1 MLWGDE
7 DEGAAAW
14 VREEFEYFWA
24 QGVDLPDAV
33 IQHVAA
39 MANRVEYRSIEAARD
54 LAGSIAPDAILAE
67 RPIYKGGQ
75 ILRSWQKLVQTCV
88 EDWKLNGKAHYLIA
102 TMCRS
107 RHDTFDGRR
116 RTGAVVSRRQA
127 GADPCS
133 GDAGLAMARGARGQ
147 EVLGP
152 RFDELGQDVR
162 REFLRCSIISPSN
175 AIQSPV
181 VSFAEHGQCWKI
193 KAY

>member
-102 TMCRS
+102 DDVSVSARHFRWPAPHWCCRFS
-107 RHDTFDGRR
+107 TTGR
-116 RTGAVVSRRQA
+116 
-127 GADPCS
+127 C
-133 GDAGLAMARGARGQ
+133 
-147 EVLGP
+147 
-152 RFDELGQDVR
+152 
-162 REFLRCSIISPSN
+162 
-175 AIQSPV
+175 
-181 VSFAEHGQCWKI
+181 
-193 KAY
+193 

>member
-39 MANRVEYRSIEAARD
+39 MANRVEYRSIEPCGIWLVQLRQMPFSPSGRSIRAARFC
-54 LAGSIAPDAILAE
+54 APGRSSSRPASRIGSSMARRTILS
-67 RPIYKGGQ
+67 P
-75 ILRSWQKLVQTCV
+75 
-88 EDWKLNGKAHYLIA
+88 

-107 RHDTFDGRR
+107 RQDTFDGRR